1 MNSNRPDKASEL
13 SIDELIKRY
22 LAGASLSQLEKAAGV
37 SMSTV
42 RKRLLDAG
50 VTCRPRGRGSAR
62 IHSGPIP
69 GLQQILSRYANGE
82 PCPALAKEF
91 GLSPSRIYKALRE
104 AGVPTRPRGLP
115 PGTELRGKLT
125 VAQRAELVAD
135 LRAAK
140 HPTLT
145 AIAKKYGVVRDMV
158 RQYAEKAGVTYYRRA
173 ERYAR
178 TSWVAAQ
185 RKLERQTAERKR
197 KKIKAAALAAKLDA
211 VKALWLARASDEEIL
226 LKTGVRGAKT
236 RIADLRK
243 RYPGRFPFRNPNRSK
258 DAVARNAPA
267 HAAKAAAVAQKKEAF
282 RQKIQLLEAL
292 WDARASLKEISR
304 QTGYVSPSHTVK
316 ALRERYPG
324 RFLPREHSKIEGTK
338 PTKP

>member
-1 MNSNRPDKASEL
+1 MNSNRPDKASKL
-13 SIDELIKRY
+13 SIDELIQQYR
-22 LAGASLSQLEKAAGV
+22 AGASLSQLAKAAGV
-37 SMSTV
+37 SITTV
-42 RKRLLDAG
+42 RKRLLDVG
-50 VTCRPRGRGSAR
+50 VTCRPAGRRLGT
-62 IHSGPIP
+62 IHSVPIP
-69 GLQQILSRYANGE
+69 GIQQITTRYANGE
-82 PCPALAKEF
+82 PVPALAKEF
-91 GLSPSRIYKALRE
+91 GLSTRRLYTALRR
-104 AGVPTRPRGLP
+104 AGAPIRPRGLP
-115 PGTELRGKLT
+115 PGTELKGKLT
-125 VAQRAELVAD
+125 VAQREQLVAD
-135 LRAAK
+135 LRSSK
-140 HPTLT
+140 QPTLR
-145 AIAKKYGVVRDMV
+145 AIGKKYGVTREMV
-158 RQYAEKAGVTYYRRA
+158 RVYAEKAGVTYYRRA

-211 VKALWLARASDEEIL
+211 VKALWLARVSDEEIL

-324 RFLPREHSKIEGTK
+324 RFLPREHSKIKGTK